1 MAVMYFR
8 YPEPSVTSEPVSPQ
22 IIIMKF
28 YSLTLSVSNFI
39 LKRKHLIVQR
49 VFRWGTVKVMMN
61 SEVTV
66 NFVNLSWLLSFVL
79 KSVWELD
86 LQICALDGRTI
97 ILKHESKVCTFD
109 IIIEQLALTK
119 LSVIA
124 APCVNYNVILE
135 TPWLHAVNSDINWK
149 LWTITSWITQKPSL
163 DFIEKPLEASVHLA
177 ESTPEASVN
186 NHSELTQALVMTSLS
201 SLMHD
206 HLKIHSDLAMIPL
219 KVLEDSE
226 NYVLDLDAVD
236 YTDYLNDEFS
246 FSMYSHRL
254 TEKKVIFAVTSVFFN
269 VRKPLVT
276 DEDWVISE
284 AYQEFTE
291 VFFKGKAETLPEFR
305 EPQVDH
311 VIELTLNFKVFNK
324 SAYNHSEKELQ
335 VQQNYI
341 SENITHDW
349 IQVSK
354 SSVFS
359 SCMFT
364 VKKNI
369 MNLHLIVD
377 YRSLNAVTVK
387 NQYPLPL
394 IDILLNCLES
404 VKYFTRLDLQNVYHL
419 IRIQKGDE
427 WKTAFKTRYG
437 LYKYTVMP
445 FDLINASVTFQVY
458 INQVLTEMTDTELI
472 AFLNDILIFNST
484 WEECRKCTLK
494 ALQCLKNAKLF
505 CKRLKCLFEV
515 TSVDFL
521 DFIMRDEE
529 IVMNLSRVSMI
540 IEWSVPQNLQEI
552 RAFIDF
558 TEFYWHFI
566 KKYFKVA

>member
-1 MAVMYFR
+1 MHVRGLMRQSHRFTLLWTYVYIAGQLPPFFR
-8 YPEPSVTSEPVSPQ
+8 SLVSEN
-22 IIIMKF
+22 IIHV
-28 YSLTLSVSNFI
+28 LTASSFSIDSSDSN
-39 LKRKHLIVQR
+39 
-49 VFRWGTVKVMMN
+49 T
-61 SEVTV
+61 
-66 NFVNLSWLLSFVL
+66 
-79 KSVWELD
+79 LD
-86 LQICALDGRTI
+86 RRTI
-97 ILKHESKVCTFD
+97 ILKHKSKVCTFD

-124 APCVNYNVILE
+124 APCVNYDVILE
-135 TPWLHAVNSDINWK
+135 TPWLHAVNSDIDWK
-149 LWTITSWITQKPSL
+149 LWTITLWITQKPL
-163 DFIEKPLEASVHLA
+163 LGFIEKSLKASVHLA
-177 ESTPEASVN
+177 ESTLKASVN
-186 NHSELTQALVMTSLS
+186 DHLKTSVNDHLKLTQALVMTFLS

-206 HLKIHSDLAMIPL
+206 HSEIHPDLAMISL

-246 FSMYSHRL
+246 FSMYSHCL
-254 TEKKVIFAVTSVFFN
+254 TEKKVTFAVISVFFN
-269 VRKPLVT
+269 TGKSLVT

-284 AYQEFTE
+284 VYQKFAE
-291 VFFKGKAETLPEFR
+291 VFFKGKAETLLKFR

-311 VIELTLNFKVFNK
+311 VIELTSDFKVFNK

-354 SSVFS
+354 FSVFS

-377 YRSLNAVTVK
+377 YQSLNAVTVK
-387 NQYPLPL
+387 NWYSLLL
-394 IDILLNCLES
+394 IDILLNRLKS
-404 VKYFTRLDLQNVYHL
+404 VKYFTQLNLWNAYHL
-419 IRIQKGDE
+419 IRIQKGAE
-427 WKTAFKTRYG
+427 WKMAFKTQYS
-437 LYKYTVMP
+437 LYEYTVMP
-445 FDLINASVTFQVY
+445 FDLINASVTFQIY
-458 INQVLTEMTDTELI
+458 IDQVLTEMTDTELI
-472 AFLNDILIFNST
+472 AFLNDILIFDSI
-484 WEECRKCTLK
+484 WEECWECTLK
-494 ALQCLKNAKLF
+494 ALQRLKNAKLF
-505 CKRLKCLFEV
+505 CKGLKCLFEV

-540 IEWSVPQNLQEI
+540 IEWSVPQNLQKV

-558 TEFYWHFI
+558 TEFYRHFI
-566 KKYFKVA
+566 KEYFKVA